1 MGGVLARVLY
11 SLFLAAVLAVSA
23 WISFSRFVLG
33 KSLQVPDL
41 TNLSADEAA
50 TAAGERGLR
59 VAVDRARA
67 DWDEK
72 VAAQKVRGQSPA
84 PGSAV
89 KGGQVVRLFLS
100 LGPHILRVPDLAGQ
114 TPRTAA
120 LALARGGLTEGVV
133 SAARLAAGSGVV
145 AQGIEPGTVASPGAA
160 VDILLSRPLPDVSWV
175 MPDLIG
181 RDFERVRMAFESRGF
196 RIGGVKTQ
204 VYEGAASGTILR
216 QFPLPGFP
224 VSLKD
229 TLSFVVTEGEGGPR

>member
-11 SLFLAAVLAVSA
+11 SLFLAGVLAVSA

-33 KSLQVPDL
+33 RSLQVPDL
-41 TNLSADEAA
+41 TNMNAEEAA
-50 TAAGERGLR
+50 AVAGERGLR
-59 VAVDRARA
+59 VAVDRARS
-67 DWDEK
+67 DWDDR
-72 VAAQKVRGQSPA
+72 VAVQHVRGQVPG

-100 LGPHILRVPDLAGQ
+100 LGPRVLRVPDLAGQ

-120 LALARGGLTEGVV
+120 LALSRGGLVEGVLSVAKVGPGTGIV
-133 SAARLAAGSGVV
+133 S
-145 AQGIEPGTVASPGAA
+145 QGIEPGTVAQPGAP
-160 VDILLSRPLPDVSWV
+160 VDLLVARDLPDVAWV

-216 QFPLPGFP
+216 QFPQPGFP
-224 VSLKD
+224 VTLKEA
-229 TLSFVVTEGEGGPR
+229 LSFVVVGGEGEAR